1 MLPRADAQPPTRRL
15 SGEFDTEQLITF
27 EAAEAEESSE
37 DESDEKM
44 AAVRFTSESQGGGNS
59 ESSSSHE
66 SHEIIGQMNEMLTLK
81 RSSCPHLDGEL
92 YASSAVPDDSDDS
105 ARPTRRPETRGSSW
119 PAPATGL

>member
-15 SGEFDTEQLITF
+15 SGEFDTEQLITC

-66 SHEIIGQMNEMLTLK
+66 SHGIIGQIDEMLTLK
-81 RSSCPHLDGEL
+81 LSSCPHLDDERSLTYKHLGDLSREEISQLLGE
-92 YASSAVPDDSDDS
+92 
-105 ARPTRRPETRGSSW
+105 T
-119 PAPATGL
+119 